1 MRKYKDLNLPAVDL
15 RLQED
20 NGTTRVFDPLRRKW
34 VVLTPEEWV
43 RQHFIVWLM
52 TSLHYPQ
59 SLIANE
65 IGIEVNGMK
74 KRCDTV
80 VFRKEGTPLLIVEYK
95 APEVQITQA
104 VFDQIVGYN
113 MLLKAEY
120 LIVSNGMNHYCCK
133 MDYKRNSY
141 HFIPQIPD
149 YLMLS
154 IAASEN

>member
-80 VFRKEGTPLLIVEYK
+80 VFRRPLR
-95 APEVQITQA
+95 
-104 VFDQIVGYN
+104 F
-113 MLLKAEY
+113 
-120 LIVSNGMNHYCCK
+120 
-133 MDYKRNSY
+133 R
-141 HFIPQIPD
+141 
-149 YLMLS
+149 
-154 IAASEN
+154 